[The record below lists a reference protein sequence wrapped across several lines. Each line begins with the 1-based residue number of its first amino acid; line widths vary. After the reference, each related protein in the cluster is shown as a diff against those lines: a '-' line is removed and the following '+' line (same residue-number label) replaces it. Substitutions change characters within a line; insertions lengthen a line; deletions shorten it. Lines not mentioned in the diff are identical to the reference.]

1 MREVD
6 ECVLCVYYGFHS
18 GQHLIQC
25 EAFHRAMIGSGS
37 DPHHHHPVSIPDC
50 VISNVVNDED
60 DELLGG
66 RVTDSVVSRSIMSI
80 SK

>member
-1 MREVD
+1 MRVV
-6 ECVLCVYYGFHS
+6 CLLRISLGTTPHP
-18 GQHLIQC
+18 QC
-25 EAFHRAMIGSGS
+25 EAFHHAMIGRGS

-66 RVTDSVVSRSIMSI
+66 RVTDSVVGRSIMSI